1 MGKIMDRY
9 NDLLNSYVAEE
20 NAQMLFESVQ
30 EKMDVISSYVTAGA
44 KLGLKIQFRKMDQ
57 DTFLQE
63 MKELNDSFRDAV
75 IWMDKECLRMG
86 LPLFY
91 GLDYNNLDALRDF
104 ALAVYNELIEIAQ
117 SQL

>member
-1 MGKIMDRY
+1 MDRY

-44 KLGLKIQFRKMDQ
+44 KLGLKIQFQEMDQ